1 MLVLL
6 GDFAAAADAVPLSAL
21 DLSQMSSGW
30 SVPKA
35 NANIMGKALSIRDK
49 KFAMG
54 IGTHASSRLRLQLGQ
69 NALRFRSVI
78 GIDDSA
84 GGQGSVQ
91 FRVFADRQL
100 VFHSGTVTG
109 KSPAQR
115 IDLDI
120 AGVDLLELVV
130 DDNGDGSANDHADWA
145 DAKLTLRDDKRLP
158 QALAPFETIDLKT
171 ASFHLRFV
179 VGDDRRLY
187 QAPIC
192 AAEEQL
198 PPSRNQVAYP
208 QGGDGYV
215 WEPALQ
221 VVHADG
227 DRSTSLRFVDVERT
241 GLEDEREQ
249 VRIRLQDDVYPL
261 QVDLYFRLDPAR
273 DVIEEWRHIHNQGE
287 GKIALERMAST
298 SWLFDA
304 PDLHLLHFHGDWA
317 DEMNPIAEK
326 LTPGVK
332 SIASLLGTRAT
343 QFVAPSFVLSLDGPP
358 QEQQGRVIAGSLA
371 WSGNFQA
378 AFEHNGSQVRALC
391 GVHPFGSTY
400 YLDAGEGFQT
410 PTMIWVSSNRGLGE
424 MSRKFHRWA
433 RKHGIR
439 DGDKPRDTL
448 LNNWEAT
455 GFDFDQQRIEG
466 LLPPAAEVGF
476 ELFLLDDGWFG
487 DKYPR
492 VNDRAGLGD
501 WRPNPKRFPDGME
514 PIAQSAIEQGMRFG
528 IWIEPE
534 MVNPQSVLYEQH
546 PDWVIRQPHRDL
558 DYQRTQLVLDLTRPE
573 VQQFERS
580 AIQETLKTRGVSCV
594 KWDANRYVTQ
604 PGSAYL
610 PSNQQTHLWID
621 YTNNLYQLMQQTA
634 REFPQ
639 TELML
644 CAGGGG
650 RVDYGAL
657 RYFHEFWPSDNTDA
671 VRRVALQWDYSYFF
685 PAISICSHTSEMGN
699 HPLHFAT
706 AVSMSARLGMDID
719 LAELSAEEIATCRSA
734 IAAYKKFRDVIHLGD
749 LHRIES
755 PHDGAR
761 SVVNFVSPEKE
772 RAILFAYQLKSG
784 ARRVVKPQGL
794 DPQKSYR
801 LFERHPQSGRPP
813 VAAEGQSMRGHEWME
828 QGVRLSTSAAIQA
841 TILEFTAN
849 EAT

>member
-1 MLVLL
+1 
-6 GDFAAAADAVPLSAL
+6 
-21 DLSQMSSGW
+21 MSSGW

-35 NANIMGKALSIRDK
+35 NANIMGEALSIRGE
-49 KFAMG
+49 KFAQG
-54 IGTHASSRLRLQLGQ
+54 IGTHASSRLRLQLKR

-84 GGQGSVQ
+84 GGQGAAQ
-91 FRVFADRQL
+91 FRVFADRKL
-100 VFHSGTVTG
+100 IFHSGPVTG

-115 IDLDI
+115 IDLDV
-120 AGVDLLELVV
+120 ANVSVLELVV
-130 DDNGDGSANDHADWA
+130 DDNGDGSSHDHADWA
-145 DAKLTLRDDKRLP
+145 DAKLTLRNDQPLP
-158 QALAPFETIDLKT
+158 QVLAPFETIDLKT
-171 ASFHLRFV
+171 ASFQLRFI
-179 VGDDRRLY
+179 VGEDGRLY
-187 QAPIC
+187 QSPIG
-192 AAEEQL
+192 AAEEKS
-198 PPSRNQVAYP
+198 PSNRNQVAYP

-221 VVHADG
+221 VVHANG

-241 GLEDEREQ
+241 SLDDERQ
-249 VRIRLQDDVYPL
+249 QIRIRLQDDVYPL
-261 QVDLYFRLDPAR
+261 LVELYFRLDPAH
-273 DVIEEWRHIHNQGE
+273 DVIEEWRHIHHQGE
-287 GKIALERMAST
+287 GEIALERMASS
-298 SWLFDA
+298 SWLFNA

-332 SIASLLGTRAT
+332 SIESLLGTRAT
-343 QFVAPSFVLSLDGPP
+343 QFVAPSLVLSLDGQP
-358 QEQQGRVIAGSLA
+358 QENRGRVIAGSLA
-371 WSGNFQA
+371 WSGNFRA

-391 GVHPFGSTY
+391 GLHPLGSTY
-400 YLDAGEGFQT
+400 HLSAGESFQT
-410 PTMIWVSSNRGLGE
+410 PTMIWVSSNHGLGE

-433 RKHGIR
+433 REHAIR
-439 DGDKPRDTL
+439 DGDKPRDTM

-455 GFDFDQQRIEG
+455 GFDFDQQRIES
-466 LLPPAAEVGF
+466 LFQPAADVGF

-501 WRPNPKRFPDGME
+501 WRPNPNRFPQGME
-514 PIAQSAIEQGMRFG
+514 PIAQSAIQHGMRFG

-546 PDWVIRQPHRDL
+546 PDWVIRQPQREL

-573 VQQFERS
+573 VQQFEHS
-580 AIQETLKTRGVSCV
+580 AIQETLKTRGVSCA

-604 PGSAYL
+604 PGSAFL
-610 PSNQQTHLWID
+610 TSGKQTHLWID

-634 REFPQ
+634 VEFPH

-685 PAISICSHTSEMGN
+685 PAISICSHTSKMGER
-699 HPLHFAT
+699 PLHFAT
-706 AVSMSARLGMDID
+706 AVSMSARMGMDID
-719 LAELSAEEIATCRSA
+719 LAALSPEEIETCRSA
-734 IAAYKKFRDVIHLGD
+734 ISSYKKFRDVIHLGD
-749 LHRIES
+749 QYRIES
-755 PHDGAR
+755 PHDGKR
-761 SVVNFVSPEKE
+761 SVVNFVAQGQD
-772 RAILFAYQLKSG
+772 RAILFVYQL
-784 ARRVVKPQGL
+784 AEETPRVAKPQGL
-794 DPQKSYR
+794 DPHKSYH
-801 LFERHPQSGRPP
+801 LTERHPQTGRPP
-813 VAAEGQSMRGHEWME
+813 LAEAGVSKLGKEWME

-849 EAT
+849 DAT